1 GNKELSFYSFVIC
14 PAECSFTVCSTF
26 PAPGA
31 MISDSLQPIF
41 VGLVLVAL
49 FACFVREWLKPDVAV
64 MSAVAL
70 LLATGLLAPAQVLSV
85 FGNGAPVTIACLF
98 VISGALART
107 GCVDR
112 LGEWLAALAGGS
124 ERRLLLAML
133 AVGVLVSP
141 FINNTPVVMV
151 MIPAVIAITARHGIA
166 ASRLLIPLSYATI
179 LGGMTTMVG
188 TSTNILVDGVARDLG
203 LAPFHMF
210 EISAPAVLIALLGC
224 AAMYC
229 LAPRLLPVRDRLSR
243 QFGASGER
251 LFMTEL
257 FVPQGSRMV

>member
-1 GNKELSFYSFVIC
+1 M
-14 PAECSFTVCSTF
+14 F
-26 PAPGA
+26 PE
-31 MISDSLQPIF
+31 SLHPVV
-41 VGLVLVAL
+41 VGFILLAL
-49 FACFVREWLKPDVAV
+49 FATFVREWLRPEVAV
-64 MSAVAL
+64 MCAVAL
-70 LLATGLLAPAQVLSV
+70 LLTLGLLQPVQVLSV
-85 FGNGAPVTIACLF
+85 FGNSAPVTIACLF

-112 LGEWLAALAGGS
+112 LGEWLASMAGGS

-133 AVGVLVSP
+133 AVGVVVSP

-151 MIPAVIAITARHGIA
+151 MIPAVIAISARHGIA

-229 LAPRLLPVRDRLSR
+229 LAPRLLPV
-243 QFGASGER
+243 
-251 LFMTEL
+251 
-257 FVPQGSRMV
+257 